1 MHLPFLQNVFRV
13 ALCSLI
19 TNLGPRNKGIVI
31 YVKYQE
37 GVLLPKL
44 MLKEEREMESDV
56 TLYGGGK
63 LSRKSFCLNCSK
75 PILDQSRTRP
85 RKRCEL
91 CRKLHIKKINKIHA
105 TRISELKRK
114 ETELR
119 NQSKK
124 LHNYD
129 SRLARKL

>member
-1 MHLPFLQNVFRV
+1 M
-13 ALCSLI
+13 
-19 TNLGPRNKGIVI
+19 I
-31 YVKYQE
+31 YVKFQE
-37 GVLLPKL
+37 GVLLLKP
-44 MLKEEREMESDV
+44 MLKEGRKMLQGDIV
-56 TLYGGGK
+56 KLYGASN
-63 LSRKSFCLNCSK
+63 LSKHSKCKDCNK
-75 PILDQSRTRP
+75 PILDLSRTRK
-85 RKRCEL
+85 RARCEI